1 MNKNHYFKSLCVAA
15 ALLVASFG
23 VRAQE
28 SETSV
33 YINGMIPTAAFNN
46 PISFDAPNQLMSRQ
60 EAATGATAGLGVTAR
75 YGLWFDLGV
84 GQLEPFAEASFLWN
98 SVKGSVRDH
107 YDNLISP
114 TTGYRAK
121 APTYFNVPIM
131 LGIKYRYDLNA
142 TIRPYIDV
150 ALGCDFLFITGN
162 GLKDED
168 WLTYKPTG
176 NLCWMVGLGTYI
188 GEFVS
193 VGLFYE
199 GLGNH
204 LIDYT
209 RKVVL
214 PEFSYTTV
222 KRNIGEFG
230 IRLGFHF

>member
-15 ALLVASFG
+15 AFLVAGFG

-33 YINGMIPTAAFNN
+33 YINGMLPTAAFN
-46 PISFDAPNQLMSRQ
+46 DAINFEFPNQLMNREQ
-60 EAATGATAGLGVTAR
+60 AATGATAGLGITAR

-107 YDNLISP
+107 YDNIFSP
-114 TTGYRAK
+114 ANVRAK
-121 APTYFNVPIM
+121 APAYFNLPIM

-142 TIRPYIDV
+142 TIRPYAEV
-150 ALGCDFLFITGN
+150 ALGCDFLFISGN
-162 GLKDED
+162 GLKDGV
-168 WLTYKPTG
+168 WYKYKPTG
-176 NLCWMVGLGTYI
+176 NLCWMVGLGSYI

-199 GLGNH
+199 GLGGH

-209 RKVVL
+209 RKTADVVG
-214 PEFSYTTV
+214 PINTTV